1 MSESQSPSRFNEA
14 DPQDDQPKKSVSNP
28 LTILHR
34 SAMPQSVKIAT
45 FSNEV
50 LRRLKTT
57 HVGLDQE
64 EVESIL
70 VALMDDL
77 TEMGY
82 YKLEWRENIL
92 KASVT
97 GYMRILNKVRLGE
110 TARSRKG

>member
-1 MSESQSPSRFNEA
+1 M
-14 DPQDDQPKKSVSNP
+14 
-28 LTILHR
+28 
-34 SAMPQSVKIAT
+34 
-45 FSNEV
+45 
-50 LRRLKTT
+50 
-57 HVGLDQE
+57 
-64 EVESIL
+64 

-110 TARSRKG
+110 TARNRKGGSHQENQEVPKVDWYSGVV